1 MLKNTHIPA
10 ESRRQ
15 YCTGFTSVNNE
26 EWACHTCLSALR
38 ERKCPK
44 LSVANGMKWP
54 DKPAELNLHQLEE
67 RLIALRIP
75 LMQIRELP
83 RGGQYS
89 LKGNVINVPVDI
101 QPTINC
107 LPRPMDENFTVA
119 IHLKKKLSYKKVD
132 FKENVRPLRVLS
144 ALHWLMNNSELY
156 KKSGIV
162 VDNNWFQ
169 EVTESTEDTVR
180 EFLEVSK
187 EQCKDKNNTENEKH
201 KQDHTN
207 ENDIEASNDY
217 DSDHYSEIDANDH
230 VGNIDTLVD
239 DADIDNK
246 YDKVFTF
253 FAPGEGQHP
262 LSLYQDKD
270 AEYFCFPTI
279 FCGQPLPSRDERLVP
294 VHFSDI
300 VKWELHSVDRR
311 AAQSVPNE
319 LFKHKKLQMKEISDK
334 VNLAVRRS
342 KKRGRKITA
351 AEARDSIT

>member
-1 MLKNTHIPA
+1 MRSVRKNPIYKAREREARQSVRKDPVHKTKEREAMRSARENQAFKAREKVNQNASKRKARENPYILECERIKKQQIRQEKRKFNDNVEINVPRKRCKRDTDTLPKTCQKDFVTIEVSIKQFHSDISIGPLYVCTCSYQTWFRKSVSMLKNTHIPA

-75 LMQIRELP
+75 FMQIRELP

-119 IHLKKKLSYKKVD
+119 IQLKKKLSYKKVD

-144 ALHWLMNNSELY
+144 ALYWLMNNSELY
-156 KKSGIV
+156 KKLGIV
-162 VDNNWFQ
+162 VDNNWFR

-187 EQCKDKNNTENEKH
+187 EQCKDKNNT
-201 KQDHTN
+201 
-207 ENDIEASNDY
+207 
-217 DSDHYSEIDANDH
+217 
-230 VGNIDTLVD
+230 
-239 DADIDNK
+239 
-246 YDKVFTF
+246 
-253 FAPGEGQHP
+253 
-262 LSLYQDKD
+262 
-270 AEYFCFPTI
+270 
-279 FCGQPLPSRDERLVP
+279 
-294 VHFSDI
+294 
-300 VKWELHSVDRR
+300 
-311 AAQSVPNE
+311 
-319 LFKHKKLQMKEISDK
+319 
-334 VNLAVRRS
+334 
-342 KKRGRKITA
+342 
-351 AEARDSIT
+351 